1 MIKFYI
7 FKIKKLKYLN
17 IIVLLLNNME
27 KTENFNFD
35 ADISQLMNLI
45 VNAFYSKNEIFLREL
60 LSNSSDALEKLRYES
75 LTDKSVLDS
84 NEDLKIRLWVDKENK
99 NLIIED
105 SGIGMTKND
114 LVNNLGTIARS
125 GTKSFLDKIKKEGV
139 DQIGQFGV
147 GFYSSYLV
155 ADKVTLYTKHNS
167 EPEYIWESL
176 ANKSYTIT
184 ENENPTLKRGT
195 KIVLHLKEDQDEY
208 LDIQNV
214 KDVVEKYTQ
223 FISYPIELL
232 ETKEVEVENKEVD
245 EVEEGEEEK
254 EGEVSDKV
262 EVSDNIEETKEV
274 KKELVE
280 EWNVVNKQKPIW
292 CRKSDSISEEE
303 YQEFYKGF
311 TSDWSNALTYKHFHA
326 EGQLEFDC
334 LLFLP
339 ERAPMDMFN
348 QSDNKKKNIKLYV
361 KRIFIMDDCD
371 DLVPEWLKFM
381 KGIVDSNDIPLN
393 VSRELLQQNHILRQ
407 INKVIVKKSIELFTE
422 LAEDEEKYLK
432 FYNSYSKMLKL
443 GIHEDKRNRDKLVKL
458 LRFYSSNSS
467 DKYITLDD
475 YVESMK
481 ENQENIYFITGQNM
495 EALSNSPFIEKLKKD
510 GYNVLYFLDP
520 IDEYMVQ
527 SFNEYNSKKL
537 VDVSKEG
544 LKFNDDEINK
554 KSEDNKDFINYLKE
568 VLKDKVQDV
577 KVSDRLSNTPCVLVA
592 AEYGWSANMER
603 IIKSQALRNNEMDNF
618 MGSKKIL
625 EINLDHKIVKSLCA
639 KYKNEK
645 LKNESLFVVLL
656 MFDTA
661 LINSGF
667 MLENPSQYAGNV
679 NKLLESAFCQELVEE
694 ELVEEKLVEEKLV
707 EEKLDDALVEELVEE
722 KLVKEDL
729 EDKLEELKDK
739 LVI

>member
-1 MIKFYI
+1 
-7 FKIKKLKYLN
+7 
-17 IIVLLLNNME
+17 ME

-35 ADISQLMNLI
+35 ADITQLMNLI

-114 LVNNLGTIARS
+114 LIDNLGTIARS

-167 EPEYIWESL
+167 EPEYIWESS

-184 ENENPTLKRGT
+184 ENETPTLKRGT

-232 ETKEVEVENKEVD
+232 ETKEVEVENKVAED
-245 EVEEGEEEK
+245 EVEEDEEEK
-254 EGEVSDKV
+254 EGEVSEKV
-262 EVSDNIEETKEV
+262 EVSDSVEETKEV

-292 CRKSDSISEEE
+292 CRNSDSITEEE
-303 YQEFYKGF
+303 YQDFYKGL
-311 TSDWSNALTYKHFHA
+311 TNDWSNALSYKHFHA

-348 QSDNKKKNIKLYV
+348 QSDSKKKNIKLYV

-443 GIHEDKRNRDKLVKL
+443 GVHEDRRNHDKLVKL
-458 LRFYSSNSS
+458 LRFYSSNSP
-467 DKYITLDD
+467 DKFITLDE

-520 IDEYMVQ
+520 IDEYMIQ
-527 SFNEYNSKKL
+527 SLKDYDNKKL

-554 KSEDNKDFINYLKE
+554 KSEDNKDFISYLKE

-577 KVSDRLSNTPCVLVA
+577 KVSDRLSDTPCVLVA

-603 IIKSQALRNNEMDNF
+603 IIKSQALRNNEMDYF

-645 LKNESLFVVLL
+645 LKNESLFVILL

-667 MLENPSQYAGNV
+667 MLENPSQYASNV
-679 NKLLESAFCQELVEE
+679 NKLLESGFCKELVEE
-694 ELVEEKLVEEKLV
+694 ELVEEKLEDALVEENLVKEELV
-707 EEKLDDALVEELVEE
+707 EEKLEDALVEE
-722 KLVKEDL
+722 KLVKEELVEEKL